1 MTEAEI
7 LRNIEGLEP
16 RLQRAYL
23 DQIRSVVDAATIAEI
38 ERLIEQQDERGVSEL
53 MYLGVFAA
61 LMEASRAAYMA
72 GATSEKVK
80 PPRSGAKPIEFDVNQ
95 PEAQADI
102 QKGATDLL
110 EEISSNQRE
119 AISVTM
125 RAGLNRGQTARETAL
140 DIIGRVNAQTGNR
153 SGGVIGLA
161 GNDAQAIARATE
173 QLMSGDLVQ
182 LRQYLTRADRDKR
195 LDGIIHESIET
206 GKPVSKADTKR
217 IIGRYADRKLEAR
230 AQMIAQSEA
239 HKAYNAGWNRLYAQ
253 LLQQDVPPG
262 SVEKIWRSKGDEKV
276 RHSHALLNG
285 QRVPFNQPF
294 QSPKG
299 AQMMFPGDDSL
310 GAGWDELAH
319 CRCTV
324 SYRVK
329 RAAKG

>member
-7 LRNIEGLEP
+7 LRNIEELEP

-23 DQIRSVVDAATIAEI
+23 DQIRAVVDAATIAEI
-38 ERLIEQQDERGVSEL
+38 ERLIEPQDERGVSEL
-53 MYLGVFAA
+53 LYLGVFAA
-61 LMEASRAAYMA
+61 LMEASRAAYMV

-80 PPRSGAKPIEFDVNQ
+80 PPRPGAKPIEFDVNQ

-119 AISVTM
+119 VIGGTM

-173 QLMSGDLVQ
+173 QLMSGDPVQ

-195 LDGIIHESIET
+195 LDSIIHESIET

-253 LLQQDVPPG
+253 LLQQDVPPE

-285 QRVPFNQPF
+285 QRVPLNQPF
-294 QSPKG
+294 KSPKG

-329 RAAKG
+329 RAPKE

>member
-53 MYLGVFAA
+53 LYLGVFAA

-80 PPRSGAKPIEFDVNQ
+80 PSRPGAKPIEFDVNQ

-110 EEISSNQRE
+110 EEISRNQRE
-119 AISVTM
+119 AI
-125 RAGLNRGQTARETAL
+125 RAVMQAGISRGQTARETAL

-161 GNDAQAIARATE
+161 GNDAQAIVRATE
-173 QLMSGDLVQ
+173 QLMSGDPVQ

-195 LDGIIHESIET
+195 LDGIVQEAIES
-206 GKPVSKADTKR
+206 GNPVSKTDAKR
-217 IIGRYADRKLEAR
+217 IIGQYADRKLQAR

-239 HKAYNAGWNRLYAQ
+239 HKSYNAGWNRLYAQ
-253 LLQQDVPPG
+253 LLQQDVPPE

-285 QRVPFNQPF
+285 QRVQFNQPF

-329 RAAKG
+329 RAPKE

>member
-38 ERLIEQQDERGVSEL
+38 ERRIEQQDERGVSEL
-53 MYLGVFAA
+53 LYLGVFAA
-61 LMEASRAAYMA
+61 LMEASRAAYIA

-80 PPRSGAKPIEFDVNQ
+80 PPRPGAKPIEFDVNQ

-102 QKGATDLL
+102 QKGAADLL

-125 RAGLNRGQTARETAL
+125 RAGLNRGQTAREIAL

-299 AQMMFPGDDSL
+299 AQMMFPGDDSM

-329 RAAKG
+329 RAPKE